1 MLFVLS
7 VAMCSSLDVQG
18 NTVTRLSLPQI
29 LFCFQD
35 SAEAEL
41 IKRKLEKAQLSWA
54 PAENVFLNVQ

>member
-18 NTVTRLSLPQI
+18 NTVTRFSLPQI
-29 LFCFQD
+29 LFYFQG

-41 IKRKLEKAQLSWA
+41 QTKVGKTTVKLSSSGEC
-54 PAENVFLNVQ
+54 VFECL